1 MITNSSARS
10 DGSQWF
16 SHITQYP
23 GQRYIDQLF
32 TVDGDGTL
40 FIDISQKEE
49 TEKLRLYCEIDC
61 PTPRRVA
68 KDRLS
73 KRSLENPE
81 WSSSISADSSNGQLE
96 WPVHARVKRG
106 SSGRGISL
114 EEGRIKTNGL
124 DNFGQR

>member
-1 MITNSSARS
+1 MVMFNILENNQGLPYELSLISLTCNSL
-10 DGSQWF
+10 
-16 SHITQYP
+16 
-23 GQRYIDQLF
+23 LF
-32 TVDGDGTL
+32 QGTV
-40 FIDISQKEE
+40 FIGISQKEE
-49 TEKLRLYCEIDC
+49 TETLRLYCEIDC

-81 WSSSISADSSNGQLE
+81 WSSSISADSSNGLLE